1 MDIVDK
7 YLKELERK
15 LKTDKNIK
23 IKIVE
28 DIRGDIERYIADGK
42 TAAEALERMG
52 SPSEVAEEFNGSYPD
67 HSLKC
72 RRQRIR
78 GLAIVSSVAATV
90 CLLCGVIG
98 REIYLRSD
106 LVANVGGADRP
117 ISVGIIENP
126 RSILSLTDFLIKIS
140 LVMLG
145 VVILCAGYLIAKKK
159 RDQ

>member
-42 TAAEALERMG
+42 TAAEALEMMG
-52 SPSEVAEEFNGSYPD
+52 SPSELAAEFNGSYPE
-67 HSLKC
+67 HLLKC

-117 ISVGIIENP
+117 ISVGVVENP

-140 LVMLG
+140 LAMLG
-145 VVILCAGYLIAKKK
+145 VVIVCAGYLITKKK

>member
-23 IKIVE
+23 TKIVE
-28 DIRGDIERYIADGK
+28 DIRGDIERYIGDGK
-42 TAAEALERMG
+42 TAAEAIEMMG
-52 SPSEVAEEFNGSYPD
+52 SPSELAAEFNGSYPE
-67 HSLKC
+67 HLLKR

-78 GLAIVSSVAATV
+78 GLGIVSSVVAMG

-98 REIYLRSD
+98 REVYLRSD

-117 ISVGIIENP
+117 ISVGIVESP
-126 RSILSLTDFLIKIS
+126 RPILLLTDFLIKIS

-145 VVILCAGYLIAKKK
+145 VVILCAGYLITKKK
-159 RDQ
+159 RGQ